1 MRSSPAHT
9 HLPKPH
15 AHRPDSPLPP
25 APPPPP
31 LLPPPPSAPN
41 PPGAGR
47 GGAARDVH
55 DRLEEQRRAAEEAGD
70 DELAAELEQGL
81 EATHYAKV
89 TRPGKVRRGAETL
102 KPQHTVAT
110 VRVMCTSCE
119 AHTEVPAQKVN
130 RAAGKSTV
138 GITFAKHSHKHACK
152 NGASTLQTQ
161 LALDGLPAG
170 GGWKPCCSGRLKV
183 ARST

>member
-1 MRSSPAHT
+1 M
-9 HLPKPH
+9 
-15 AHRPDSPLPP
+15 
-25 APPPPP
+25 
-31 LLPPPPSAPN
+31 
-41 PPGAGR
+41 
-47 GGAARDVH
+47 H
-55 DRLEEQRRAAEEAGD
+55 DRLEEQWRAAEEAGD
-70 DELAAELEQGL
+70 DELAAELEQEL
-81 EATHYAKV
+81 AETHYATV
-89 TRPGKVRRGAETL
+89 IRPARVRGGGERL

-110 VRVMCTSCE
+110 VRVMCTGCE

-161 LALDGLPAG
+161 LSLDGLPAG

>member
-1 MRSSPAHT
+1 MRPLS
-9 HLPKPH
+9 
-15 AHRPDSPLPP
+15 HRP
-25 APPPPP
+25 
-31 LLPPPPSAPN
+31 PS
-41 PPGAGR
+41 PGAGR

-55 DRLEEQRRAAEEAGD
+55 DLLEEQRRAAEEAGD
-70 DELAAELEQGL
+70 DELAAELKARV
-81 EATHYAKV
+81 EASHYAEV
-89 TRPGKVRRGAETL
+89 TRPGKVRGGVEAL

-152 NGASTLQTQ
+152 NGASRLQTQ

-170 GGWKPCCSGRLKV
+170 GGWKLYCSDRLKV

>member
-1 MRSSPAHT
+1 
-9 HLPKPH
+9 
-15 AHRPDSPLPP
+15 
-25 APPPPP
+25 
-31 LLPPPPSAPN
+31 
-41 PPGAGR
+41 
-47 GGAARDVH
+47 VH
-55 DRLEEQRRAAEEAGD
+55 DLLEESWRAAVEEAD
-70 DELAAELEQGL
+70 YELAAELKAGV

-89 TRPGKVRRGAETL
+89 TRPGKVRGGSENL

-152 NGASTLQTQ
+152 NGASPLQTQ

>member
-1 MRSSPAHT
+1 MR
-9 HLPKPH
+9 
-15 AHRPDSPLPP
+15 
-25 APPPPP
+25 APRHS
-31 LLPPPPSAPN
+31 LSVCLVSESVVRVCQTLKIVSIIS
-41 PPGAGR
+41 GTGERAG
-47 GGAARDVH
+47 GYKIERDLYLIKLSILSWH
-55 DRLEEQRRAAEEAGD
+55 YAKLKAGV
-70 DELAAELEQGL
+70 

-89 TRPGKVRRGAETL
+89 TRPGKVRGGSENL

-138 GITFAKHSHKHACK
+138 YINFAKHNHKHACK

-161 LALDGLPAG
+161 LSLDGLPAG

>member
-1 MRSSPAHT
+1 
-9 HLPKPH
+9 
-15 AHRPDSPLPP
+15 
-25 APPPPP
+25 
-31 LLPPPPSAPN
+31 
-41 PPGAGR
+41 
-47 GGAARDVH
+47 VH
-55 DRLEEQRRAAEEAGD
+55 DRLEEQWRAAEEAGD

-130 RAAGKSTV
+130 RAGKGII
-138 GITFAKHSHKHACK
+138 GITFGKDNHKHACK
-152 NGASTLQTQ
+152 NGASKLQTQ
-161 LALDGLPAG
+161 LSFYGLPAG

>member
-1 MRSSPAHT
+1 MGALPRTHT
-9 HLPKPH
+9 
-15 AHRPDSPLPP
+15 
-25 APPPPP
+25 
-31 LLPPPPSAPN
+31 PSAPN

-47 GGAARDVH
+47 GGAARDVYNL
-55 DRLEEQRRAAEEAGD
+55 LEEQWRAAEEAGD

-81 EATHYAKV
+81 AETHYATV
-89 TRPGKVRRGAETL
+89 IRPAKVRSGGERL

-130 RAAGKSTV
+130 RAGKDAV
-138 GITFAKHSHKHACK
+138 YINFAKHNHKHACK

-161 LALDGLPAG
+161 LSLDGLPAG